1 MTLMFPY
8 LVVTLLLVIEL
19 LANTL
24 CEQVGISG

>member
-24 CEQVGISG
+24 CERVSIYG